1 MDAAE
6 SVWRHVMSGAQPLLT
21 KLLLL
26 TEEIIQQA
34 NAIHPSMKENAQE
47 QLERVQSLV
56 DQREAAIKELD
67 ALLKLRRDENGG
79 PQGLRQNEVGQ
90 QMGHPQNEAGKPQAP
105 RWNEDE
111 HQQIK
116 TLQTLERTLQ
126 IKMGSL
132 HQSFSKQMHRIHE
145 TKSMSKKYIAAYQ
158 TIATDGS
165 FIDKRK

>member
-1 MDAAE
+1 
-6 SVWRHVMSGAQPLLT
+6 MSEAQKLLT
-21 KLLLL
+21 NLLLL

-34 NAIHPSMKENAQE
+34 NAIHPSMKENAPK
-47 QLERVQSLV
+47 QLERVQSLL
-56 DQREAAIKELD
+56 DQRECVIKELD
-67 ALLKLRRDENGG
+67 ALLKLRR
-79 PQGLRQNEVGQ
+79 NEDGGQ
-90 QMGHPQNEAGKPQAP
+90 QAL

-111 HQQIK
+111 QQQIK
-116 TLQTLERTLQ
+116 RLQTLERTLQ
-126 IKMGSL
+126 VKMGSL